1 MNVKEELTARF
12 TDAISKSFN
21 RVPLVGPKWFKWHGE
36 DKEPCFQF
44 TGTRK
49 LAKAGDAE
57 PQEVVKRILRHLD
70 LAGLDVTVT
79 ARSNSDII
87 VKFNKPPDA
96 GR

>member
-1 MNVKEELTARF
+1 MDVKEELTARF

-21 RVPLVGPKWFKWHGE
+21 RVPIVGQKWFKWHGKG
-36 DKEPCFQF
+36 KEPYFHF

-49 LAKAGDAE
+49 LAKAGEAV
-57 PQEVVKRILRHLD
+57 PQDVVKRILRHLD

-87 VKFNKPPDA
+87 VKFNKRPDA